1 VLGVFRPLPSTSP
14 LLCDFT
20 GFVSSDECD
29 GPWMPTPLRDSYML
43 SSRREWTTATQCS
56 VEHPSRPIRNGR
68 FTTRP
73 ECGSPPRH
81 RHSQVQP
88 RSVNADSWP
97 TPLAQRYSQ
106 SVSVWRTKHHQGL
119 SGQLLHS
126 GRRHCQSTS
135 TTSQPAPLDRS
146 AVST

>member
-1 VLGVFRPLPSTSP
+1 
-14 LLCDFT
+14 
-20 GFVSSDECD
+20 
-29 GPWMPTPLRDSYML
+29 MPTPLRDSCML

-97 TPLAQRYSQ
+97 TPLAQRYRACGVQ
-106 SVSVWRTKHHQGL
+106 AGCHGLSVSGE
-119 SGQLLHS
+119 
-126 GRRHCQSTS
+126 QSTKVYLVNCCTPVADVASRHRRPANLHRLIVPRYRRS
-135 TTSQPAPLDRS
+135 TLCRRASVGGSDPVLELT
-146 AVST
+146 